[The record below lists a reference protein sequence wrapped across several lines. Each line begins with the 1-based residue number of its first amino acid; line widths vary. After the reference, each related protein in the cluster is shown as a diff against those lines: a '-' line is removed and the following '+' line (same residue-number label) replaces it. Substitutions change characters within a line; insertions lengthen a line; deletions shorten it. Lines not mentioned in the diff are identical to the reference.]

1 MKCFSV
7 PAVDQLWQLREKAQK
22 KVMEV
27 GGDVSN
33 GLLSV
38 KTKPRQTGGERERE
52 REREREE
59 MEPPSFQKHTHR
71 YTRTHTH
78 THTFTCSPIHTLGHT
93 HTCPILRL
101 LTL

>member
-7 PAVDQLWQLREKAQK
+7 PAMDQLWQLREKAQK

-38 KTKPRQTGGERERE
+38 ETKSRQTGGETERKWST
-52 REREREE
+52 
-59 MEPPSFQKHTHR
+59 PP
-71 YTRTHTH
+71 THTH
-78 THTFTCSPIHTLGHT
+78 VHLYTHTHIYT
-93 HTCPILRL
+93 HRQAILRQ